1 MIIKYADV
9 WNKIK
14 NHIKQEDNGA
24 DIDNSDSGCILVVM
38 MIVTV

>member
-1 MIIKYADV
+1 MIIKYTDG

-14 NHIKQEDNGA
+14 YIKQEDNGA
-24 DIDNSDSGCILVVM
+24 DIDNSDSGCIVIVM